1 MAQKPLPQDT
11 PKEEEMANEL
21 ALVLSRVW
29 DEKFQGGGERT
40 LQKGNRILFK
50 HHVFIY
56 VFH

>member
-21 ALVLSRVW
+21 APVLPW
-29 DEKFQGGGERT
+29 IGDEKFQGGGERT
-40 LQKGNRILFK
+40 LRKGNRILFK